1 MQMTPQT
8 SFNTTYPTR
17 SYDSSYQ
24 GESGYTT
31 GIEDNLMQDVSIMP
45 QNFSTTS
52 SSVAK
57 LEYTNGNTTDQSY
70 ESQAWIQ
77 VTYYELSQKCDE
89 FKGMLLLTEFSCR
102 NSRVMIIPVR
112 SKDWDNAWDCDN
124 RFSFLGMIDCQ

>member
-1 MQMTPQT
+1 
-8 SFNTTYPTR
+8 
-17 SYDSSYQ
+17 
-24 GESGYTT
+24 
-31 GIEDNLMQDVSIMP
+31 MQDVSIMP

-89 FKGMLLLTEFSCR
+89 FKGMFLLTEFSCR
-102 NSRVMIIPVR
+102 EFHGNDHSRSQQR
-112 SKDWDNAWDCDN
+112 
-124 RFSFLGMIDCQ
+124 LG

>member
-1 MQMTPQT
+1 MTPQT

-31 GIEDNLMQDVSIMP
+31 GIEDNLMQDVSVMP

-57 LEYTNGNTTDQSY
+57 LEFTNGNATDQSY
-70 ESQAWIQ
+70 ENQAWIQ

-89 FKGMLLLTEFSCR
+89 FKGM
-102 NSRVMIIPVR
+102 
-112 SKDWDNAWDCDN
+112 
-124 RFSFLGMIDCQ
+124 FL